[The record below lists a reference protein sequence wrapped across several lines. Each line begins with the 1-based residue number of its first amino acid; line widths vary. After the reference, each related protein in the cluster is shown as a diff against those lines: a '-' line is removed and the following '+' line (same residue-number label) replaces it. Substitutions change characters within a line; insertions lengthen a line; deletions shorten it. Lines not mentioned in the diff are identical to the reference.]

1 MTTKIDIKKVNEM
14 TGDYQ
19 EWLISHLK
27 NKKAAL
33 AHLQVALEEY
43 QKDGDRESFML
54 SLRHVAMAQ
63 GGVAHLAKETHL
75 NRESLYRLLS
85 GKGNPTIETLL
96 SILRVFGIRI
106 KLAAA

>member
-1 MTTKIDIKKVNEM
+1 MTKVDMKKVNKI

-19 EWLISHLK
+19 EWLITHLK
-27 NKKAAL
+27 NKKAAC

-63 GGVAHLAKETHL
+63 GGIAHLAHETHL

-85 GKGNPTIETLL
+85 GKGNPTLETLM
-96 SILRVFGIRI
+96 SILNAFGLKM
-106 KLAAA
+106 KLAVA

>member
-1 MTTKIDIKKVNEM
+1 MAKVDIKKVNEI

-27 NKKAAL
+27 NKKAAC

-43 QKDGDRESFML
+43 QEDDDREAFML

-63 GGVAHLAKETHL
+63 GGIAHLAHETKL

-85 GKGNPTIETLL
+85 GKGNPTIETL
-96 SILRVFGIRI
+96 IAIFRVFGMRI
-106 KLAAA
+106 KLSPA

>member
-1 MTTKIDIKKVNEM
+1 MTKIDTNKANAI

-19 EWLISHLK
+19 EWLISHLN

-33 AHLQVALEEY
+33 AHLQVALEAY
-43 QKDGDRESFML
+43 QQDGDREAFML

-63 GGVAHLAKETHL
+63 GGIAHLAHETKL

-85 GKGNPTIETLL
+85 GKGNPTIETLT
-96 SILRVFGIRI
+96 SILRAFGIRL